1 MKSRE
6 NQIELSLNS
15 PTNEEGSDLS
25 PANHNRKDNEDQSK
39 KLKEIDSPA
48 WNLFSSENESPA
60 TVNGISK
67 APRFPTRLES
77 QSELD
82 DHDPASSY
90 SQKLLI

>member
-1 MKSRE
+1 M
-6 NQIELSLNS
+6 
-15 PTNEEGSDLS
+15 
-25 PANHNRKDNEDQSK
+25 
-39 KLKEIDSPA
+39 KEIDSPA

-90 SQKLLI
+90 SQKLLVKSQHGKSNKINARDAIRMASIEHDKFM